1 MLVAKF
7 IALTGML
14 EKLPNDMV
22 SMCVNKKLLD
32 RPSDEEVFKALPEV
46 FQKGGY
52 KRSTDKPRPQRK
64 PARVEP
70 VTTNAW
76 ERAKQ
81 DEKEVEMIEIAKK
94 AIIEARKKKDNS
106 QEIRLCLNLIAPN
119 NFAKKLAE
127 LRVMLIGDAKLM
139 NEPGYNAEESA
150 GFEIDSA
157 KLDIVV

>member
-1 MLVAKF
+1 
-7 IALTGML
+7 
-14 EKLPNDMV
+14 
-22 SMCVNKKLLD
+22 
-32 RPSDEEVFKALPEV
+32 
-46 FQKGGY
+46 
-52 KRSTDKPRPQRK
+52 
-64 PARVEP
+64 
-70 VTTNAW
+70 
-76 ERAKQ
+76 
-81 DEKEVEMIEIAKK
+81 MIEIAKK

-139 NEPGYNAEESA
+139 NEAGYNAEESA